1 MDVLNI
7 CSKINLSIIILN
19 KKVGGDSMK
28 NKKRMIIIIIILCV
42 LTLGVI
48 CMFFVKDKK
57 EEVTE
62 ILPEEEISD
71 EQLRQTMVSLYYEN
85 KETKKLMPEARLVD
99 VKLLINEPYKMLVNL
114 LMEEPK
120 NSSLKSVIPNNV
132 TVNKIELNSDILYID
147 FSKEFIENHE
157 GGLENEKNTI
167 YSIVNT
173 LTELTEVNGVKILI
187 DNEENKAFKDEQIKF
202 DKVFT
207 KEE

>member
-1 MDVLNI
+1 
-7 CSKINLSIIILN
+7 
-19 KKVGGDSMK
+19 MK
-28 NKKRMIIIIIILCV
+28 NKKRMIIIVIILCV
-42 LTLGVI
+42 LILGLV
-48 CMFFVKDKK
+48 CMFSIRDKK
-57 EEVTE
+57 EEIIE

-71 EQLRQTMVSLYYEN
+71 EQLRKTMVSLYYEN

-99 VKLLINEPYKMLVNL
+99 VKLLIDEPYKMLLNL

-120 NSSLKSVIPNNV
+120 NTTLKTVIPNNV
-132 TVNKIELNSDILYID
+132 TINKLELNSDVLYID

-173 LTELTEVNGVKILI
+173 LTELTEINGVKILI

-207 KEE
+207 KED

>member
-1 MDVLNI
+1 
-7 CSKINLSIIILN
+7 
-19 KKVGGDSMK
+19 MK
-28 NKKRMIIIIIILCV
+28 NKKRMIIIVIVVCV
-42 LTLGVI
+42 LILSVI
-48 CMFFVKDKK
+48 GLFWVKNRQK
-57 EEVTE
+57 EVVE
-62 ILPEEEISD
+62 ISPEEEISD
-71 EQLRQTMVSLYYEN
+71 EQFRQTMVSLYYEN

-99 VKLLINEPYKMLVNL
+99 VKLLIDEPYKILVNL

-157 GGLENEKNTI
+157 CGFENERNTI

-173 LTELTEVNGVKILI
+173 VTELTEVNGVKILI
-187 DNEENKAFKDEQIKF
+187 DNEENRAFKDEQIKF

>member
-1 MDVLNI
+1 
-7 CSKINLSIIILN
+7 
-19 KKVGGDSMK
+19 MK
-28 NKKRMIIIIIILCV
+28 NKKTMIIIIIILCG
-42 LTLGVI
+42 LLLGLVSI
-48 CMFFVKDKK
+48 FFVKDKK
-57 EEVTE
+57 EEITE

-71 EQLRQTMVSLYYEN
+71 EQLRQTMVSLYYAN

-99 VKLLINEPYKMLVNL
+99 VKLLINEPYELLINL

-120 NSSLKSVIPNNV
+120 NSSLRTVIPNNV
-132 TVNKIELNSDILYID
+132 TVNKVELNSDVLYID

-173 LTELTEVNGVKILI
+173 LTELTEINGIKILI
-187 DNEENKAFKDEQIKF
+187 DNKEDMSFKDEQIKF

>member
-1 MDVLNI
+1 
-7 CSKINLSIIILN
+7 
-19 KKVGGDSMK
+19 MK

>member
-1 MDVLNI
+1 
-7 CSKINLSIIILN
+7 
-19 KKVGGDSMK
+19 MK
-28 NKKRMIIIIIILCV
+28 NKKTMIIIIIILCG
-42 LTLGVI
+42 LLLGLVSV
-48 CMFFVKDKK
+48 FFVKDKK
-57 EEVTE
+57 EEVIE

-99 VKLLINEPYKMLVNL
+99 VKLLINEPYELLIKL

-120 NSSLKSVIPNNV
+120 NSSLKTVIPSNV
-132 TVNKIELNSDILYID
+132 TVNKVELNSDVLYID

-157 GGLENEKNTI
+157 GGLESEKNTI

-173 LTELTEVNGVKILI
+173 LTELTEINGIKILI
-187 DNEENKAFKDEQIKF
+187 DNKEDMSFKDELIKF

>member
-1 MDVLNI
+1 
-7 CSKINLSIIILN
+7 
-19 KKVGGDSMK
+19 MK
-28 NKKRMIIIIIILCV
+28 NKKRMIIIVIILCV
-42 LTLGVI
+42 LILGLV
-48 CMFFVKDKK
+48 CMFSIRDKK
-57 EEVTE
+57 EEIIE

-71 EQLRQTMVSLYYEN
+71 EQLRKTMVSLYYEN

-99 VKLLINEPYKMLVNL
+99 VKLLIDEPYKMLLNL

-120 NSSLKSVIPNNV
+120 NTTLKTVIPNNV
-132 TVNKIELNSDILYID
+132 TINKLELNSDVLYID

-173 LTELTEVNGVKILI
+173 LTELTEINGVKILI
-187 DNEENKAFKDEQIKF
+187 DNEENKAFQDEQIKF

-207 KEE
+207 KED

>member
-1 MDVLNI
+1 
-7 CSKINLSIIILN
+7 
-19 KKVGGDSMK
+19 MK
-28 NKKRMIIIIIILCV
+28 NKKRMIIIVIILCV
-42 LTLGVI
+42 LILGLV
-48 CMFFVKDKK
+48 CMFSIRDKK
-57 EEVTE
+57 EEIIE

-71 EQLRQTMVSLYYEN
+71 EQLRKTMVSLYYEN

-99 VKLLINEPYKMLVNL
+99 VKLLIDEPYKMLLNL

-120 NSSLKSVIPNNV
+120 NTTLKTVIPNNV
-132 TVNKIELNSDILYID
+132 TINKLELNSDVLYID

-173 LTELTEVNGVKILI
+173 LAELTEINGVKILI
-187 DNEENKAFKDEQIKF
+187 DNEENKAFQDEQIKF

-207 KEE
+207 KED

>member
-48 CMFFVKDKK
+48 FMFFVKDKK

-99 VKLLINEPYKMLVNL
+99 VKLLIDEPYKMLVNL

>member
-1 MDVLNI
+1 M
-7 CSKINLSIIILN
+7 
-19 KKVGGDSMK
+19 
-28 NKKRMIIIIIILCV
+28 
-42 LTLGVI
+42 
-48 CMFFVKDKK
+48 
-57 EEVTE
+57 
-62 ILPEEEISD
+62 
-71 EQLRQTMVSLYYEN
+71 
-85 KETKKLMPEARLVD
+85 D
-99 VKLLINEPYKMLVNL
+99 VKLLINEPYKVLVDL

-187 DNEENKAFKDEQIKF
+187 DNQENKAFKDEQIKF

>member
-1 MDVLNI
+1 
-7 CSKINLSIIILN
+7 
-19 KKVGGDSMK
+19 MK
-28 NKKRMIIIIIILCV
+28 NKKTMIIIIIILCV
-42 LTLGVI
+42 LALGFI
-48 CMFFVKDKK
+48 SIFFVKDKK
-57 EEVTE
+57 EEVVE

-99 VKLLINEPYKMLVNL
+99 VKLLINEPYKLLIDL

-120 NSSLKSVIPNNV
+120 NSSLRTVIPRNV
-132 TVNKIELNSDILYID
+132 TVNKLELNSDVLYID

-173 LTELTEVNGVKILI
+173 LTELTEINGIKILI
-187 DNEENKAFKDEQIKF
+187 DNKEDMSFIDEQIKF